1 MLRAGPRGLD
11 NVRNIAAYYRH
22 SGGEINNDRG
32 NMKIEISGGIAAN
45 MFKALDIARGRDAMR
60 VALTGIN
67 WEIAGG
73 VHTFT
78 TTDSYRLHT
87 VSVPDLA
94 ATYDDSVLLSGDIV
108 KAAQD
113 AAKAAGKNG
122 TVVLERD
129 SIYDVPVYRVY
140 GTNNEIANS
149 GVIHS
154 WPVFVIGHEFPA
166 CRSIIDGSTDIE
178 LPALFNGKYLA
189 GLIDAATLWAGKD
202 RPITVETIHATKPSR
217 VTATNDY
224 GTFTGLVMPQR
235 GGK

>member
-1 MLRAGPRGLD
+1 MR
-11 NVRNIAAYYRH
+11 I
-22 SGGEINNDRG
+22 EIN
-32 NMKIEISGGIAAN
+32 GGIAVN

-60 VALTGIN
+60 VALSGAN

-108 KAAQD
+108 KAIQVC
-113 AAKAAGKNG
+113 AKAAGKNG
-122 TVVLERD
+122 TVALELADTHLPRHC
-129 SIYDVPVYRVY
+129 DVSGVNDIGAAISRV
-140 GTNNEIANS
+140 TVDILNNE
-149 GVIHS
+149 
-154 WPVFVIGHEFPA
+154 FPT
-166 CRSIIDGSTDIE
+166 CRSIIDGATDIE

-202 RPITVETIHATKPSR
+202 KPVTVESIHATKPGR
-217 VTATNDY
+217 VTAANDY
-224 GTFTGLVMPQR
+224 GTFTGIVMPQR
-235 GGK
+235 AGK